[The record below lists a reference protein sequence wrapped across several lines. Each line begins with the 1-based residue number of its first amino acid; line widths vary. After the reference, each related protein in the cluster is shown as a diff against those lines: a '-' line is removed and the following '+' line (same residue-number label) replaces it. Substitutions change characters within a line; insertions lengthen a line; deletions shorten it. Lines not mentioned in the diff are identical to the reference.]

1 MRLLFVADGRSPITL
16 NWLRYWLERG
26 DEVHLISTFPCDPPP
41 GLASFHVLP
50 VAFGALGGGQVTS
63 PRTAGTSTSLTP
75 KGGLVGRFRSL
86 LRPLRYYLGPV
97 SLLAYRRRFRALA
110 ALLKPD
116 LIHALRIP
124 FEGMLA
130 SSAPREVPLVVST
143 WGNDLTLHAHGS
155 LLMRWLTRRA
165 LCRAQG
171 LMADARRD
179 IRLGR
184 EWGFPADQPTLVI
197 PGAGGIRLDEMR
209 RAAAEA
215 GSLPDLPKDAPL
227 IVNPRGSRPGSVRN
241 DTFFRAIRLVIQK
254 KPQACFICP
263 PLAGDPEAERWVA
276 SLGIEASVRLWPRLS
291 QPQLWRLFQRAQ
303 VFVSPSA
310 HDGTP
315 NSLLE
320 AMACGCFPVA
330 GDIES
335 LREWITPGENGFL
348 VNPADPQALAE
359 AILAALGDAGLR
371 ARAARQNAR
380 IIAERANYQRCM
392 EQAEEFYENVKRRT

>member
-16 NWLRYWLERG
+16 SWLRHWIERG
-26 DEVHLISTFPCDPPP
+26 DEIHLISTFPCDPPP

-50 VAFGALGGGQVTS
+50 VAFGSLGGGQAVNTS
-63 PRTAGTSTSLTP
+63 PTP
-75 KGGLVGRFRSL
+75 KQGLVGRFRGL
-86 LRPLRYYLGPV
+86 LRPLRYTLGPL
-97 SLLAYRRRFRALA
+97 SLLAYRRRFRALVA
-110 ALLKPD
+110 VINPD

-130 SSAPREVPLVVST
+130 SSAPRDVPIIVSI

-155 LLMRWLTRRA
+155 LLMNWLTRRT
-165 LCRAQG
+165 LRRAQG

-184 EWGFPADQPTLVI
+184 EWGFSPVGLRQEKPTLVV
-197 PGAGGIRLDEMR
+197 PGAGGVRLDEIQ

-215 GSLPDLPKDAPL
+215 RTLPDLPADAPL
-227 IVNPRGSRPGSVRN
+227 IVNPRGARPGSLRN
-241 DTFFRAIRLVIQK
+241 DTFFRAIPLVIEK
-254 KPQACFICP
+254 IPPACFVCP
-263 PLAGDPEAERWVA
+263 PLAGDPEAMRWVA
-276 SLGIEASVRLWPRLS
+276 SLGIQASVHLWPRLS
-291 QPQLWRLFQRAQ
+291 QPQLWALFQRAQ

-320 AMACGCFPVA
+320 AMACGCFPIT

-335 LREWITPGENGFL
+335 MREWINPGVNGFL
-348 VNPADPQALAE
+348 INPADPQALAE
-359 AILAALGDAGLR
+359 AILAALEDPVLR
-371 ARAARQNAR
+371 ARAAKRNAR
-380 IIAERANYQRCM
+380 IIAARADYPRCM
-392 EQAEEFYENVKRRT
+392 EQVEGFYENVVRGT

>member
-16 NWLRYWLERG
+16 SWLRHWIERG
-26 DEVHLISTFPCDPPP
+26 DEIHLISTFPCDPPP
-41 GLASFHVLP
+41 GLTSFHVLA
-50 VAFGALGGGQVTS
+50 VAFGALGGGQAANSSQTS
-63 PRTAGTSTSLTP
+63 KR
-75 KGGLVGRFRSL
+75 GLVGRFRGL
-86 LRPLRYYLGPV
+86 LRPLRYSLGPL
-97 SLLAYRRRFRALA
+97 SLLAYIQRFRALVA
-110 ALLKPD
+110 ALNPD

-130 SSAPREVPLVVST
+130 SCAPREAPLVVSI

-155 LLMRWLTRRA
+155 LLMKWLTRRT

-171 LMADARRD
+171 LMADAHRD

-184 EWGFPADQPTLVI
+184 EWGFSAGKPNLVV
-197 PGAGGIRLDEMR
+197 PGAGGIRRDEIQ

-215 GSLPDLPKDAPL
+215 GSLPDLPADAPL
-227 IVNPRGSRPGSVRN
+227 IVNPRGSRPGSLRN
-241 DTFFRAIRLVIQK
+241 DTFFRAIPRVVQK
-254 KPQACFICP
+254 IPQACFVCP
-263 PLAGDPEAERWVA
+263 LLAADPQAEHWVA

-291 QPQLWRLFQRAQ
+291 QPQLWALFQRAQ

-320 AMACGCFPVA
+320 AMACGCFPIT

-348 VNPADPQALAE
+348 VNPTDPQALAE
-359 AILAALGDAGLR
+359 AILAALENPVLR
-371 ARAARQNAR
+371 ARAAKQNAD
-380 IIAERANYQRCM
+380 IIAERADYPRCM
-392 EQAEEFYENVKRRT
+392 GQVEEFYENVRRKT

>member
-16 NWLRYWLERG
+16 SWLRHWIERG
-26 DEVHLISTFPCDPPP
+26 DEIHLVSTFPCDPPP

-50 VAFGALGGGQVTS
+50 VAFGALGGGQ
-63 PRTAGTSTSLTP
+63 ATSTSLTP
-75 KGGLVGRFRSL
+75 KGGLVGRFRGL
-86 LRPLRYYLGPV
+86 LRPFRYTLGPV

-110 ALLKPD
+110 ALLRPD

-130 SSAPREVPLVVST
+130 SSAPGEAPLIVST
-143 WGNDLTLHAHGS
+143 WGNDITLHAHGS
-155 LLMRWLTRRA
+155 PLMKWLTRRT
-165 LCRAQG
+165 LRRAQG
-171 LMADARRD
+171 LMADTRRD

-184 EWGFPADQPTLVI
+184 EWGFSADKPTLVV

-215 GSLPDLPKDAPL
+215 GPLPDLPADAPL
-227 IVNPRGSRPGSVRN
+227 IVNPRGWRPGSVRN
-241 DTFFRAIRLVIQK
+241 DTFFRAIPLVVQK
-254 KPQACFICP
+254 NPQACFVCP
-263 PLAGDPEAERWVA
+263 PLAGDPEAMRWVA
-276 SLGIEASVRLWPRLS
+276 SLGIEVSVRLWPRLS
-291 QPQLWRLFQRAQ
+291 QPQLWKLFQRAQ

-320 AMACGCFPVA
+320 SMACGCFPVT

-335 LREWITPGENGFL
+335 MREWITPGVNGFL

-359 AILAALGDAGLR
+359 AILAALEDADLR
-371 ARAARQNAR
+371 ARAARQNAL
-380 IIAERANYQRCM
+380 ILAERADYQRCM
-392 EQAEEFYENVKRRT
+392 AQAEEFYENVVRGT